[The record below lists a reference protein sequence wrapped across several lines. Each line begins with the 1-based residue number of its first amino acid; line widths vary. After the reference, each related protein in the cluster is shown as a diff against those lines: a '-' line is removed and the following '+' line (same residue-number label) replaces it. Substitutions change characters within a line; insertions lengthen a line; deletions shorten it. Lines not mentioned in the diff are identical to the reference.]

1 MATYVISDIH
11 GSLTEFKKLLR
22 KIDFEYDGRD
32 QLYVLGDYVDWG
44 PDSIETVQYL
54 MRLSRHAYVHCLMG
68 NHDLMFLQTIRNTL
82 PDGEPGLLA
91 GTWLYANRGL
101 DTWEQYRRLPTEEQ
115 SAIARWLSQLPY
127 SAVTSVEGKTYML
140 AHAFPYHYDM
150 SYDPSEIRKRREDA
164 VWRRLMLREDPFG
177 EYTGETRYD
186 RLICG
191 HTVTRYYYDQLRYVK
206 DWPFRKP
213 ERHKRNRIFVG
224 ERFTDIDCGAK
235 CLYCEEEVEP
245 LLREAAARAQLACLR
260 LEDGKV
266 FYVRRPETDL
276 PVSEEDEEPDEEE
289 YTWRRKRSRRAEGS
303 AEDRDRDDSRNG
315 VQMRLEEFM
324 DLSGEKDTGKT

>member
-11 GSLTEFKKLLR
+11 GSLAEFKKLLD
-22 KIDFEYDGRD
+22 KTGFQYDRRD
-32 QLYVLGDYVDWG
+32 HLYVLGDYVDWG
-44 PDSIETVQYL
+44 PRSIETVQYL
-54 MRLSRHAYVHCLMG
+54 MHLSRHAFVHCLMG
-68 NHDLMFLQTIRNTL
+68 NHDLMFLQTIRNVL
-82 PDGEPGLLA
+82 PDGQTGPLA
-91 GTWLYANRGL
+91 DNWLYANRGL
-101 DTWEQYRRLPTEEQ
+101 PTWERYRSLTGEEQ
-115 SAIARWLSQLPY
+115 GAIARWLGELPY
-127 SAVTSVEGKTYML
+127 SAVAGAEGKTYML

-150 SYDPSEIRKRREDA
+150 AYAPSEIRRRREEA

-177 EYTGETRYD
+177 GYRGEKHYD

-191 HTVTRYYYDQLRYVK
+191 HTVTKYYYNQLRYAV

-213 ERHKRNRIFVG
+213 EAHKRNRIFVG

-235 CLYCEEEVEP
+235 CMYCEKDEEP

-260 LEDGKV
+260 LEDGKA

-276 PVSEEDEEPDEEE
+276 PISEEERQRRIERNN
-289 YTWRRKRSRRAEGS
+289 RRKEQGVKKGQFADSRKQ
-303 AEDRDRDDSRNG
+303 EDGRNG

-324 DLSGEKDTGKT
+324 DLSGE